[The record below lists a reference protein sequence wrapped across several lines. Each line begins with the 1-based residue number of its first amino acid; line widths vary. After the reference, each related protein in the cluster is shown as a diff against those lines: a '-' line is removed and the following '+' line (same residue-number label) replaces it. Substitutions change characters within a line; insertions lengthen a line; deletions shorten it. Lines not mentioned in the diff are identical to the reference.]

1 MYSEKRYLGA
11 HSSLFT
17 NNFSLFTIRYSLNHD
32 SPVRAYYR
40 KSF

>member
-1 MYSEKRYLGA
+1 VNSEKRYLGA

-17 NNFSLFTIRYSLNHD
+17 IRYSLNHY
-32 SPVRAYYR
+32 SPARAYYK